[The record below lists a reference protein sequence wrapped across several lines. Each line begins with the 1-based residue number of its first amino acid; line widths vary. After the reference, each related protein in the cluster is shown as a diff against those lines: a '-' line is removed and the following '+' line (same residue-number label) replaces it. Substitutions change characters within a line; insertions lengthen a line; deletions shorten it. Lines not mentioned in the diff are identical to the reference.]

1 MRAPVGHTCPDI
13 NQCIKW
19 LDTAKSEIE
28 YVISAIENGDEVD
41 YAGKALNA
49 LGEALKYIDIK
60 GELEDLRS
68 ANSALRDW
76 GYELSNELEKLK
88 SEL

>member
-1 MRAPVGHTCPDI
+1 MKAPVGHTCSDI

-49 LGEALKYIDIK
+49 LEEALKYIDIK

-76 GYELSNELEKLK
+76 GYELASELEELK
-88 SEL
+88 REL